1 MTQYTGFAD
10 KATGLTIYAKPRS
23 LSNSPWNGDVIPF
36 TENGSLGEYSSS
48 ILDDILQYVLFI
60 NIDGTPGNEANTDT
74 RIGYFM
80 SGTSGGSGGVGGYT
94 PFG

>member
-1 MTQYTGFAD
+1 MTQYTGYAD

-23 LSNSPWNGDVIPF
+23 LSNSTWEGDVIPF
-36 TENGSLGEYSSS
+36 TENGSLGEYSSD
-48 ILDDILQYVLFI
+48 ILDDTFSYVLFV
-60 NIDGTPGNEANTDT
+60 NLDGTPGNEANTDT

-80 SGTSGGSGGVGGYT
+80 SGASGGGVGGYT